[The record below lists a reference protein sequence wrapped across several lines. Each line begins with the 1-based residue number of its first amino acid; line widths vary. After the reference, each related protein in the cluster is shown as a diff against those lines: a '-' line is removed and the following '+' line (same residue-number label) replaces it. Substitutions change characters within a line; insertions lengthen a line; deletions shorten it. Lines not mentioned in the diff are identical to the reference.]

1 MEWRLALVLLASVA
15 VNVDADCCYKK
26 NFTDGS
32 SFTLLESGSQE
43 VDTKG
48 CDTAGG
54 CVYQKDGTSD
64 RYCFKRGGQEVPGCE
79 NAPCD
84 EYVVISTDSKFITE
98 SVDVNSTCV
107 LPSFDK
113 PSSSLLLFVQS
124 GQDFYILDYDTPRE
138 RVNTTKLQTDGSWK
152 TMDGSHADFPKAN
165 YALAPSK
172 SMGLLAVGGKSN
184 SGTDSNTVFQLT
196 DGTWTKMS
204 FSLKDAIHIKYNLG
218 CAVVTDDDTKLI
230 TVGGGKGQGSYDSL
244 VVYEIADGSSTVK
257 NLGQGGGYVTSCAYV
272 DNVVYFYDGSSYN
285 SYDVKTATVSQLPSP
300 AITSGY
306 LTNFRGKLAIFGGN
320 DKNLG
325 SLSEVIKVFDNNN
338 WNTEIAFKIGKAD
351 FVTYVN
357 K

>member
-1 MEWRLALVLLASVA
+1 LVLLASVA

-84 EYVVISTDSKFITE
+84 EYVVITTGKFITE

-113 PSSSLLLFVQS
+113 PSSSLPLFVQS
-124 GQDFYILDYDTPRE
+124 GQDFYIMDYDSNSG
-138 RVNTTKLQTDGSWK
+138 RVDTKKLQTDGSWK
-152 TMDGSHADFPKAN
+152 AISYGSHADFPLSN
-165 YALAPSK
+165 YGLAPSK
-172 SMGLLAVGGKSN
+172 SRGLLAVGG
-184 SGTDSNTVFQLT
+184 GTNAAQVSNTIFELT
-196 DGTWTKMS
+196 EGNWTKMS
-204 FSLKDAIHIKYNLG
+204 FSLKDAIYIEYNKG

-230 TVGGGKGQGSYDSL
+230 TVGGSTSQGSYDSL

-257 NLGQGGGYVTSCAYV
+257 DLGPSKGYVPTCAYV
-272 DNVVYFYDGSSYN
+272 DNVVYFYDGLNYR
-285 SYDVKTATVSQLPSP
+285 SYDVKTATVSDIPFP
-300 AITSGY
+300 AISSGY
-306 LTNFRGKLAIFGGN
+306 LTNFRGKLAIFGGL
-320 DKNLG
+320 DDIT
-325 SLSEVIKVFDNNN
+325 SSSSEVIKVFDNNN
-338 WNTEIAFKIGKAD
+338 WNTEIAYNSKELGGAD